1 MQIFRCNLLNTNT
14 HEPPVLEGSEK
25 PPAMMIFVPTM
36 LQVGFSRGR
45 LREKTGT
52 NVEFWILNTI
62 LVLIMTE
69 PVV

>member
-1 MQIFRCNLLNTNT
+1 MVRNYLLNTHAN
-14 HEPPVLEGSEK
+14 EPLLPEVREK

-52 NVEFWILNTI
+52 NVEFWMLNTI
-62 LVLIMTE
+62 LVLIMDE